1 MYQMKAIRV
10 KQFGAPQVLQI
21 QEIADPQPGAQEV
34 IVQIKAA
41 GVNPVETYIRSGEYA
56 KLPALPW
63 TPGSDG
69 AGDVIAIGDDVTEW
83 KIGDRVYTTGS
94 QSGTYAEMARC
105 HQDQLQPLPA
115 NVAYEAGA
123 CLGVPYA
130 TAQHALFSK
139 ARAQKRETVLVHGAS
154 GAVGL
159 AAVQLA
165 KAAGLIVIGTAS
177 TAEGANLIEA
187 QGADHVFNHHHPDYR
202 QEILGT
208 NCGRGVDIILE
219 MRADVNL
226 GHDLRLLAMR
236 GRAVTI
242 GSRGEVE
249 INPRDAMA
257 RDATIYGMTLFNANE
272 EERKSTFAALNAGLE
287 NGTLKPVV
295 RETLPLADAAK
306 AHEIIMQS
314 GAAGNIILQP

>member
-1 MYQMKAIRV
+1 MKAIQV
-10 KQFGAPQVLQI
+10 KQFGPPQAMQI
-21 QEIADPQPGAQEV
+21 AEVADLTPGAQDV

-69 AGDVIAIGDDVTEW
+69 AGDVVAVGSEVTQW
-83 KIGDRVYTTGS
+83 KVGDRVYTTGS
-94 QSGTYAEMARC
+94 QSGTYAELARC

-115 NVAYEAGA
+115 NVSYAAGA

-130 TAQHALFSK
+130 TAHQALFGK
-139 ARAQKRETVLVHGAS
+139 ARAQKGETLLVHGAS

-165 KAAGLIVIGTAS
+165 KAAGLIVIGTTS
-177 TAEGANLIEA
+177 TQEGANLIEE
-187 QGADHVFNHHHPDYR
+187 QGADHIFNHHHPDYR

-208 NCGRGVDIILE
+208 NCGRGADIILE
-219 MRADVNL
+219 MRADINL
-226 GHDLRLLAMR
+226 GHDLRLLAMH
-236 GRAVTI
+236 GRVVII

-257 RDATIYGMTLFNANE
+257 RDAAIHGMLLFNASDA
-272 EERKSTFAALNAGLE
+272 ERKSTFAALNAGLE
-287 NGTLKPVV
+287 NGSLKPVI
-295 RETLPLADAAK
+295 RQTLPLAEAAR
-306 AHEIIMQS
+306 AHELVMTP
-314 GAAGNIILQP
+314 GAAGKIILQP

>member
-1 MYQMKAIRV
+1 MKAIKV
-10 KQFGAPQVLQI
+10 KQFGEPQVLQI
-21 QEIADPQPGAQEV
+21 QEIADLQPAPQEV

-69 AGDVIAIGDDVTEW
+69 AGDIVAVGNEVVKW
-83 KIGDRVYTTGS
+83 KVGDRVYTTGS
-94 QSGTYAEMARC
+94 LSGTYAEQVRC
-105 HQDQLQPLPA
+105 HQDQLQSLPA
-115 NVAYEAGA
+115 NIDYAAGA

-130 TAQHALFSK
+130 TAHRALFGK
-139 ARAQKRETVLVHGAS
+139 ANAQKRETALVHGAS
-154 GAVGL
+154 GGVGL

-165 KAAGLIVIGTAS
+165 KAAGLKVIGTAS
-177 TAEGANLIEA
+177 TAEGAKLIEE
-187 QGADHVFNHHHPDYR
+187 QGADHIFNHHHHPDYR

-219 MRADVNL
+219 MRADINL
-226 GHDLRLLAMR
+226 GHDLRLLAMH
-236 GRAVTI
+236 GRVVII
-242 GSRGEVE
+242 GSRDVVE

-257 RDATIYGMTLFNANE
+257 RDAAIHGMLLFNASE

-287 NGTLKPVV
+287 T
-295 RETLPLADAAK
+295 
-306 AHEIIMQS
+306 AH
-314 GAAGNIILQP
+314 

>member
-1 MYQMKAIRV
+1 MKAIQV
-10 KQFGAPQVLQI
+10 KQFGPPHVLQI
-21 QEIADPQPGAQEV
+21 HEVANLSPGPHEV

-41 GVNPVETYIRSGEYA
+41 GVNPVETYIRSGDYA

-69 AGDVIAIGDDVTEW
+69 AGDVVAIGSEVTQW
-83 KIGDRVYTTGS
+83 NIDDRVYISGS
-94 QSGTYAEMARC
+94 KSGTYAEFARC
-105 HQDQLQPLPA
+105 DQDQLQPLPV
-115 NVAYEAGA
+115 NVDYAAGA
-123 CLGVPYA
+123 CLSVPYA
-130 TAQHALFSK
+130 TAHHALFGK
-139 ARAQKRETVLVHGAS
+139 ARAQKRETVLIHGAS

-177 TAEGANLIEA
+177 TAEGANLIEE
-187 QGADHVFNHHHPDYR
+187 QGADHIYNHHHPDYR

-226 GHDLRLLAMR
+226 GHDLRLLAMH
-236 GRAVTI
+236 GRVVII

-257 RDATIYGMTLFNANE
+257 RDAIIYGMLLFNASE

-287 NGTLKPVV
+287 NGTLKPVI
-295 RETLPLADAAK
+295 RETLPLAEAAR
-306 AHEIIMQS
+306 AHELVMQS

>member
-1 MYQMKAIRV
+1 MKAISV
-10 KQFGAPQVLQI
+10 KQFGGPQVL
-21 QEIADPQPGAQEV
+21 EIHEVADLQTGPQDV

-69 AGDVIAIGDDVTEW
+69 AGDVVAIGSEVTQW

-94 QSGTYAEMARC
+94 QTGTYAELARC

-115 NVAYEAGA
+115 NVDYTAGA

-130 TAQHALFSK
+130 TAHHALFRK
-139 ARAQKRETVLVHGAS
+139 AKAQKRETVLVHGAS
-154 GAVGL
+154 GGVGL

-165 KAAGLIVIGTAS
+165 KAAGLKVIGTAS
-177 TAEGANLIEA
+177 TAEGANLIEE
-187 QGADHVFNHHHPDYR
+187 QGADHIFNHHHPDYR
-202 QEILGT
+202 QELLGT

-219 MRADVNL
+219 MRADINL
-226 GHDLRLLAMR
+226 GHDLRLLAMH
-236 GRAVTI
+236 GRAVII
-242 GSRGEVE
+242 GSRDVVE

-257 RDATIYGMTLFNANE
+257 RDAAIHGMLLFNASE
-272 EERKSTFAALNAGLE
+272 EERKSTFEALNAGLE
-287 NGTLKPVV
+287 NGTLKPVI
-295 RETLPLADAAK
+295 RKTLPLAEAAS
-306 AHEIIMQS
+306 AHELVLQS
-314 GAAGNIILQP
+314 GAAGNIILAP

>member
-1 MYQMKAIRV
+1 MKAIKV

-21 QEIADPQPGAQEV
+21 CEAADIQPGPQDV

-41 GVNPVETYIRSGEYA
+41 GVNPVETYIRSGNYA

-69 AGDVIAIGDDVTEW
+69 AGDVVAIGSAVTQW

-94 QSGTYAEMARC
+94 QSGTYAEFTRC
-105 HQDQLQPLPA
+105 TQDQLQPLPA
-115 NVAYEAGA
+115 NVDYAAGA

-130 TAQHALFSK
+130 TAYHALFGK

-159 AAVQLA
+159 AAVQIA
-165 KAAGLIVIGTAS
+165 KAAGLKVIGTAS
-177 TAEGANLIEA
+177 TAEGANLIEE
-187 QGADHVFNHHHPDYR
+187 QGADHIYNHHHPDYR

-219 MRADVNL
+219 MRADMNL
-226 GHDLRLLAMR
+226 GHDLRLLAMH
-236 GRAVTI
+236 GRIVII

-249 INPRDAMA
+249 INPRDAMI
-257 RDATIYGMTLFNANE
+257 RDAAIYGMLLFNACE

-287 NGTLKPVV
+287 NGTLKPVI
-295 RETLPLADAAK
+295 RETLPLAEASR
-306 AHEIIMQS
+306 AHELVMMS